1 MNEELSEEEYSRFMR
16 IVNTNFKRFSKD
28 RFYTILIDNKYV
40 VFEVDRFNEYSIIK
54 VGEVDENNN

>member
-40 VFEVDRFNEYSIIK
+40 AFEVDKFNEYSIIK
-54 VGEVDENNN
+54 VGQVDENNN